1 MPTLKNNEEIKFK
14 ANESLPLLFA
24 DIVRVSA
31 RKDGM
36 ILVQFAAATP
46 GEFSE
51 QTRIIMSGSAARAMI
66 DVLSGMCGYYPV
78 KQELGVAEMPPKNS
92 KIEA

>member
-24 DIVRVSA
+24 DIVRVSS

-51 QTRIIMSGSAARAMI
+51 QTRIIMPAHAACAMI
-66 DVLSGMCGYYPV
+66 DILSGMCGYYPV
-78 KQELGVAEMPPKNS
+78 KQESDTTPLQS
-92 KIEA
+92 KLAKK